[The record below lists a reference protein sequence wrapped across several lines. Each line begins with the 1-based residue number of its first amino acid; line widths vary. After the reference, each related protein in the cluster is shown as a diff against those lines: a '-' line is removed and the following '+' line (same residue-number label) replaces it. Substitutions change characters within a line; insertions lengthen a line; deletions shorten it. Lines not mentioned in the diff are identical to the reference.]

1 MKKFFYATDRKLRE
15 IFTDHCALSAGQYD
29 VINAEF
35 IYLVSDIQEEETSL
49 EIQKRIAKMKVIFDF
64 LLESGDLTLREHAD
78 LNDMVSDM
86 LEKGQVKGA

>member
-1 MKKFFYATDRKLRE
+1 MKKFFYATDKKLRE

-29 VINAEF
+29 VISAEF

-64 LLESGDLTLREHAD
+64 LLESGDLTLREHNELGELVD
-78 LNDMVSDM
+78 DVWRRSK
-86 LEKGQVKGA
+86 E